1 MARKFTRGSCF
12 FLEWL
17 ILDKNMTEEKFK
29 KLSMEEKDKL
39 NDEYIQFKNKS
50 LIIGKLKGAYYG

>member
-1 MARKFTRGSCF
+1 MARKITIRSCF

-50 LIIGKLKGAYYG
+50 LITGKLKGA